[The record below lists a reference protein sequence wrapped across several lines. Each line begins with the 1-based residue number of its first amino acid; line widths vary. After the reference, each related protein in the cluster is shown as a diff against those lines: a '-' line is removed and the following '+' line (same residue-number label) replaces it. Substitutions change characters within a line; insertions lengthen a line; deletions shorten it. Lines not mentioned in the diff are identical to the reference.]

1 MERQRLT
8 MDRKLTYQFIMAS
21 VLVLA
26 GLVLLFIGCFI
37 QPKGEIHSSILVAFG
52 EGCTFAGALIG
63 VDYHYRYRSWEK
75 SRDERKKDEGEGLD
89 R

>member
-1 MERQRLT
+1 
-8 MDRKLTYQFIMAS
+8 MDRKLTYQFIIAS
-21 VLVLA
+21 VLVVA

-52 EGCTFAGALIG
+52 EACTFAGALIG
-63 VDYHYRYRSWEK
+63 VDYHYRYRSWERTRERTK
-75 SRDERKKDEGEGLD
+75 ADKDADEDLD

>member
-8 MDRKLTYQFIMAS
+8 MDRKLTYQFVMAS
-21 VLVLA
+21 VLVVA

-63 VDYHYRYRSWEK
+63 VDYHYRYRSWE
-75 SRDERKKDEGEGLD
+75 RTRAERKDEDKDLD